1 MTDDTGIPAEKRIDQ
16 SLTQLGRLTDA
27 VKAEFDLITARIG
40 WFMTSQAFVTAA
52 FVVTLANAD
61 AIGRDHAPTLVLL
74 KYALPIIGVIA
85 SYLVHVAVA
94 AAHRAT
100 VRLKRDRD
108 ARIEALPDRLRITLI
123 SSSDRIHQEGNLPAR
138 VLPTI
143 VGAFWTVAL
152 LSLLP
157 WPSSPF
163 LAAADGRPQG
173 AADRAAP
180 DASRARFS
188 APPAA
193 PDAPTTRGTT
203 R

>member
-1 MTDDTGIPAEKRIDQ
+1 MIPDDPDLPAEKRIDQ
-16 SLTQLGRLTDA
+16 SLVQLGRLTDA

-61 AIGRDHAPTLVLL
+61 AIGRDHAATLLLL
-74 KYALPIIGVIA
+74 KYALPVIGVVA
-85 SYLVHVAVA
+85 SCLVHVAVA

-108 ARIEALPDRLRITLI
+108 TRIEALPPRLRIALI
-123 SSSDRIHQEGNLPAR
+123 SSSDRIHHEGNLPAR
-138 VLPTI
+138 VLPAI

-157 WPSSPF
+157 WPASPF
-163 LAAADGRPQG
+163 PVAATAVRAGVADGP
-173 AADRAAP
+173 RAP
-180 DASRARFS
+180 FS

-193 PDAPTTRGTT
+193 PDAPTTRGTS

>member
-1 MTDDTGIPAEKRIDQ
+1 MADAPAEVR
-16 SLTQLGRLTDA
+16 SRTRS
-27 VKAEFDLITARIG
+27 F
-40 WFMTSQAFVTAA
+40 AA

-123 SSSDRIHQEGNLPAR
+123 SSSDRIHHEGNLPAR

-163 LAAADGRPQG
+163 LGAANGGAGANSACVPQTCCGRGAAAADDRCTPPRGPQPI
-173 AADRAAP
+173 R
-180 DASRARFS
+180 
-188 APPAA
+188 
-193 PDAPTTRGTT
+193 
-203 R
+203 